1 MELLISRLSKGEYS
15 AFSELYDQYWES
27 LYGFVNSRIHNSE
40 ASEDILHDLFL
51 SLWKNREKLVEIH
64 SLESYMY
71 TSCRYLIIAFIKK
84 QARIIQS
91 VDSALLEIEDSQSS
105 LEDRL
110 HYRHVLDQLHSEVER
125 LPEKCRQVFR
135 LSREQHLT
143 NLEISQELGV
153 TESTVEN
160 HINKALRRLR
170 VVAKHFMTF
179 LMFF

>member
-1 MELLISRLSKGEYS
+1 MELLINRLSQGEYS
-15 AFSELYDQYWES
+15 AFSELYDQYWAS
-27 LYGFVNSRIHNSE
+27 LYGFVNSKINNSE
-40 ASEDILHDLFL
+40 AAEDILHDLFL
-51 SLWKNREKLVEIH
+51 SLWKNRERLVEVE
-64 SLESYMY
+64 SLEAYMY
-71 TSCRYLIIAFIKK
+71 TSCRYLIIAFLRKE
-84 QARIIQS
+84 ARTVQS
-91 VDSALLEIEDSQSS
+91 DDKAFVEIEDSQTP

-110 HYRHVLDQLHSEVER
+110 HYRHVLDQLHSEVEK

-143 NLEISQELGV
+143 NLEISQQLGV

-179 LMFF
+179 LIL